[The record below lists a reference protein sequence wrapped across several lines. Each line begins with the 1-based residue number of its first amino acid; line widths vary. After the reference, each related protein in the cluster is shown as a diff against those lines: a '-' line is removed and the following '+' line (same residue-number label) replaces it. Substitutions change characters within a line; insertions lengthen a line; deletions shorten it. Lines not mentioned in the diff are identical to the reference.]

1 MKNGNFCKMKSETCR
16 LLKKKSKVKTKNL
29 LTAQYKA
36 VSTLDLAAT
45 IARLGSYMSRFLK
58 TKSLSQL

>member
-1 MKNGNFCKMKSETCR
+1 MKSETCR
-16 LLKKKSKVKTKNL
+16 LFKKKSKVKTKNL
-29 LTAQYKA
+29 LTAHYKA
-36 VSTLDLAAT
+36 VSTLDLLAAK